1 MAGLYIHIPFCS
13 SRCIYCDFYSTT
25 GSNDLQERYVNAI
38 LKELSLR
45 KNYLHDCNIETVYI
59 GGGTPT
65 ILKPKF
71 IELLCNNLRVVPK
84 EFTIECNPDDI
95 TPSLAQTLYKIG
107 INRISMGVQT
117 FSDQRLKFLRRRH
130 NAQQVFTA
138 INILRETGFQ
148 NINIDLIF
156 GFPSQTI
163 TDWQEDLNTAI
174 SLNVEHI
181 SSYSL
186 MYEEGTPLYTMLKQ
200 KQIKENPEE
209 NSVKMFEV
217 LLDKLES
224 ANYEH
229 YEISNF
235 AKLGYKSLHNSSYWN
250 GTEYVGLGAAAHSYN
265 TLSRQWN
272 INNLKEYIENIEK
285 GNIPAETEIINDDTR
300 YNDIITTAL
309 RTREGI
315 NLEKLDT
322 KYRNYII
329 NNAQKSIAA
338 GHLRIEGNQLQL
350 TRQGI
355 FVSDDVM
362 SDLIWI

>member
-25 GSNDLQERYVNAI
+25 NSNDLQERYVNAI
-38 LKELSLR
+38 LKEFSLR
-45 KNYLHDCNIETVYI
+45 KDYLHDHKIETVYI

-65 ILKPKF
+65 ILKHEF
-71 IELLCNNLRVVPK
+71 IERLCNNLKVVPK

-95 TPSLAQTLYKIG
+95 TPLLAKTLYNVG

-130 NAQQVFTA
+130 NTQQVFTA
-138 INILRETGFQ
+138 IKTLRETGFQ
-148 NINIDLIF
+148 NISIDLMF

-163 TDWQEDLNTAI
+163 TEWLEDLNTAI

-200 KQIKENPEE
+200 KQIKENSEE
-209 NSVKMFEV
+209 TCVKMFEV
-217 LLDKLES
+217 LLDKLEA

-235 AKLGYKSLHNSSYWN
+235 AKSGHRSLHNSSYWN
-250 GTEYVGLGAAAHSYN
+250 GTEYIGLGAAAHSYN

-272 INNLKEYIENIEK
+272 ISNLKEYITNIEK
-285 GNIPAETEIINDDTR
+285 GHIPAETEKIDDDTR

-315 NLEKLDT
+315 NLEKLDN
-322 KYRNYII
+322 KYRNHII

-338 GHLRIEGNQLQL
+338 GHLRIKGNQLQL
-350 TRQGI
+350 TKQGI
-355 FVSDDVM
+355 FVSDDIM